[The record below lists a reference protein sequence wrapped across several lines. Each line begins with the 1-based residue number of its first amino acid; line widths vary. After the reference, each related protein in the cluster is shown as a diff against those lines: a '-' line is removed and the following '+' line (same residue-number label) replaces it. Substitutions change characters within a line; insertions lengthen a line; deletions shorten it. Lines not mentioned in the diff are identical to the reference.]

1 MREFKKSDLIAMLNE
16 NSLEMNIDELADFKK
31 QGGIEKSWEPI
42 MSEPQDS
49 KGYEGSYK
57 ARGSELRSGKAKGS
71 HIGHKILDKT
81 TKQPIVIFYPCLSQ
95 IDEFV
100 QTHQSAINAM
110 KEEYGKFYISKKKTN
125 PTCEPRVTTGEFEVY
140 DDGGESTK
148 VDAKVRFDYEISDAN
163 YIKRYMLYP
172 IAMQTF
178 NSSVQDYLEKNSIPT
193 IEINERAFLDNH
205 SKFSNSSFTY
215 QTLSFNSY
223 ENVRDF
229 YNSAVR
235 NVNGVTDED
244 EKFYRKHHLARQF
257 NKVYDNWSKT
267 KKSSGNWQGFTELYN
282 LEKYGLSPT
291 TFDTCVTSLLTVEGM
306 LGQGVTP
313 YYKINATFKTEHGK
327 NIRNN
332 GQIERMKL
340 AEDYTFTGSTTIDLD
355 EYPLRGEIDNKKTIA
370 THEAIR
376 EGLTE
381 VLSDIVKQI
390 MSIPIPEQLSR
401 AKIVNYELNDE
412 QRAEIRA
419 NRAARLAAFNDED
432 EQGEEQGQEQPQLNE
447 SQIDAIVQNIMSRIK
462 K

>member
-1 MREFKKSDLIAMLNE
+1 MREFKKSELITMLNE

-31 QGGIEKSWEPI
+31 QQGIEKSWEPI
-42 MSEPQDS
+42 MSKPQDS

-57 ARGSELRSGKAKGS
+57 ARGSEFRAGKAKGE

-81 TKQPIVIFYPCLSQ
+81 TKQPIAIIYPCSAQ
-95 IDEFV
+95 IDEFIS
-100 QTHQSAINAM
+100 THQAAIDAI
-110 KEEYGKFYISKKKTN
+110 KEEYGSFYISRKNTN
-125 PTCEPRVTTGEFEVY
+125 PTCEPRVTTGDLEIY
-140 DDGGESTK
+140 NPQGERQD
-148 VDAKVRFDYEISDAN
+148 VDAKVRFDSEISDSN

-172 IAMQTF
+172 MAKQVF
-178 NSSVQDYLEKNSIPT
+178 NSQVQDYLEKNSIPT
-193 IEINERAFLDNH
+193 IKINERAFLDNH

-235 NVNGVTDED
+235 NVNGVTSDD
-244 EKFYRKHHLARQF
+244 EKFYREHHLARQF

-267 KKSSGNWQGFTELYN
+267 KKSTGNWEGFTEFYN
-282 LEKYGLSPT
+282 LEKFGLSPT

-306 LGQGVTP
+306 LGQGVTQ

-327 NIRNN
+327 NIRSN

-340 AEDYTFTGSTTIDLD
+340 AEDYTFTGATTVDLD
-355 EYPLRGEIDNKKTIA
+355 EHPLNGDISNKKTIA
-370 THEAIR
+370 NHEAINEALR
-376 EGLTE
+376 KVLT
-381 VLSDIVKQI
+381 DIVQQI
-390 MSIPIPEQLSR
+390 MSIPLPDQLSR

-432 EQGEEQGQEQPQLNE
+432 EQGQEQGQEQPQLNE
-447 SQIDAIVQNIMSRIK
+447 NQIDMIVQNIMSRIK

>member
-1 MREFKKSDLIAMLNE
+1 MREFKKSDLITMLKE

-49 KGYEGSYK
+49 KDYEGSYK
-57 ARGSELRSGKAKGS
+57 ARGSELRSGKAKGR

-81 TKQPIVIFYPCLSQ
+81 TKQPIVIFYPCNSQ
-95 IDEFV
+95 VEEFIS
-100 QTHQSAINAM
+100 THQAAINAL
-110 KEEYGKFYISKKKTN
+110 KEEYGEFHISTKNTI
-125 PTCEPRVTTGEFEVY
+125 PICEPRVTSGELTVY
-140 DDGGESTK
+140 KPEGERRK
-148 VDAKVRFDYEISDAN
+148 VDARVRFDSEIADAE

-172 IAMQTF
+172 IAKQTF

-193 IEINERAFLDNH
+193 VEINERAFLDNH

-235 NVNGVTDED
+235 NVNGATGED

-306 LGQGVTP
+306 LGQGVAP

-332 GQIERMKL
+332 GQVERMKL
-340 AEDYTFTGSTTIDLD
+340 AEDYTFTASETVNLD
-355 EYPLRGEIDNKKTIA
+355 EHPLEGEIDNKKTVA
-370 THEAIR
+370 THEKIR
-376 EGLTE
+376 EALTK
-381 VLSDIVKQI
+381 VLSDIVRQI
-390 MSIPIPEQLSR
+390 MSIQIPEQLTR
-401 AKIVNYELNDE
+401 AKIVNYELSDE

-419 NRAARLAAFNDED
+419 NRAARLAAFNDD
-432 EQGEEQGQEQPQLNE
+432 EEQEQGQEQPQLNE
-447 SQIDAIVQNIMSRIK
+447 SQIDMIVQNIMNRIK